1 MSEAAALI
9 WIDAIALDDIPEDE
23 GRLVRVNGLAIAVF
37 RVGDEVFALED
48 ACPHSKSASLSQ
60 GYVEDGVVECPLH
73 QACFELRTGKVMSP
87 PAEEDV
93 RTYPTRVD
101 GGRVLLGV

>member
-1 MSEAAALI
+1 MSDAGVT
-9 WIDAIALDDIPEDE
+9 WIDAAAVDDIPDDE
-23 GRLVRVNGLAIAVF
+23 GKLVRVNGLAIALF
-37 RVGDEVFALED
+37 RVEDEVFAMDD

-60 GYVEDGVVECPLH
+60 GYVEDGMVECPLH

-93 RTYPTRVD
+93 RTYPARIED
-101 GGRVLLGV
+101 GRVLVGV

>member
-1 MSEAAALI
+1 MSEAAELS
-9 WIDAIALDDIPEDE
+9 WVDAAAAQDVPEDE
-23 GRLVRVNGLAIAVF
+23 GRLVRVNGQAIALF
-37 RVGDEVFALED
+37 RVGDEVFAMDD

-73 QACFELRTGKVMSP
+73 QACFEIRSGKVMSP

-93 RTYPTRVD
+93 RTYPVRLED
-101 GGRVLLGV
+101 GRVLIGL